1 MSYSLSTINKKTINL
16 WKTNKDKLLFIIGDS
31 YSDKTILARD
41 LLKDYHIIELNTDLN
56 KCKGCIKEYIHST
69 LYRKDIFMMLQTNKN
84 YKALLIDDLQLFN
97 KYDKKS
103 LSRLNDVFK
112 TNNYVNHPIIVTCDI
127 TSSKVIKSIKEVSY
141 IVSLPSKTKPI
152 LYSTND
158 IQKINFTKELSIK
171 EAVRIFT
178 SENQMISLNI
188 LENVP
193 YMIYKKD
200 LINIISKIYESIC
213 ISDNLES
220 TYYTNHENA
229 IQHITF
235 NSCVIPYKI
244 LVNKKKNNSTLRYNS
259 YISKSLIQ
267 IHNQTLVSSLPTL
280 LFTDDIIFYLYL
292 LNYYSTK
299 GGITIY
305 HWLSII
311 HKINK
316 IDIKI
321 LEKQL
326 KVFNYYYN
334 TNVTRNKLTKI
345 LNSIV

>member
-1 MSYSLSTINKKTINL
+1 M
-16 WKTNKDKLLFIIGDS
+16 II
-31 YSDKTILARD
+31 
-41 LLKDYHIIELNTDLN
+41 
-56 KCKGCIKEYIHST
+56 
-69 LYRKDIFMMLQTNKN
+69 
-84 YKALLIDDLQLFN
+84 
-97 KYDKKS
+97 
-103 LSRLNDVFK
+103 
-112 TNNYVNHPIIVTCDI
+112 
-127 TSSKVIKSIKEVSY
+127 SIKEISY
-141 IVSLPSKTKPI
+141 IVCLQTKKTPI
-152 LYSTND
+152 SYSTND
-158 IQKINFTKELSIK
+158 IQKINFRKELSIN
-171 EAVRIFT
+171 EAIRIF
-178 SENQMISLNI
+178 SSDNNVISLNI
-188 LENVP
+188 LENVTG
-193 YMIYKKD
+193 MIYKKD
-200 LINIISKIYESIC
+200 LISILSKIYESIC

-292 LNYYSTK
+292 LNYYFTK

-321 LEKQL
+321 LDKQL

-345 LNSIV
+345 LNSII